1 MGKYKVIQ
9 VGCGK
14 MSTYTM
20 KYALDKGYEIVGAL
34 DISSE
39 LIGKDIGNVLGS
51 EDTGVVIEDIA
62 VQTGC
67 SLQEAEKILRD
78 FDKNIL

>member
-39 LIGKDIGNVLGS
+39 LIGKDI
-51 EDTGVVIEDIA
+51 E
-62 VQTGC
+62 
-67 SLQEAEKILRD
+67 ILKKLPT
-78 FDKNIL
+78 FSPILLVMF